1 MLDKR
6 VLLAFESRIPLV
18 IFMALQDF
26 KKIEE
31 AIYEIPREAGMLVPG
46 KVFGTEKI
54 ISALESEAIKQI
66 KNTAHLP
73 GIQKYSIAM
82 PDAHLGYG
90 FVIGGVAAF
99 DLEEGIVSPGGV
111 GFDISCGVRTLL
123 STFEEKDIKPKLREL
138 MDELFKE
145 IPSGVGTKG
154 KLRLNEKEL
163 KEVLEQG
170 AEWTVSKGYGW
181 KEDLER
187 IEDYGCLKQA
197 DVSKVSVRALQR
209 GMPQIGTLGSGN
221 HFIEIQKVEKILEP
235 KIAKAFGLKEGRVV
249 VMIHSGSRG
258 CGHQIATDYIDE
270 MLKAMQKYNIQVS
283 DRQLACAPINSKEG
297 QAYIAAMSAGTNFA
311 FANRQAIMHWVR
323 EAFEK
328 VFKQDS
334 EKLGLKLLYD
344 VSHNIA
350 KFETH
355 SIEGKKKDV
364 LVHRKGATRAFPA
377 GHKDNPKVYKVTG
390 HPAIIPGSMG
400 TASYIIVG
408 TEKGMQE
415 SFGSVCHGAGR
426 TMSRNAA
433 MRQKTGQEV
442 KAELEAKGEIVKAL
456 SIKGLAEEM
465 PEAYKDIEEVVKSI
479 QLAGIGKIVAKL
491 KPLAVMKG

>member
-1 MLDKR
+1 
-6 VLLAFESRIPLV
+6 
-18 IFMALQDF
+18 MALQDF
-26 KKIEE
+26 RKIDE
-31 AIYEIPREAGMLVPG
+31 AIWELPQEGGMLVPG

-54 ISALESEAIKQI
+54 VSALENGAIQQI

-73 GIQKYSIAM
+73 GIQKFSLAM

-90 FVIGGVAAF
+90 LVIGGVAAF

-111 GFDISCGVRTLL
+111 GFDISCGVRVLL
-123 STFEEKDIKPKLREL
+123 TDLDEKEIRPKLNEL
-138 MDELFKE
+138 MDELFRQ
-145 IPSGVGTKG
+145 IPSGVGSKG
-154 KLRLNEKEL
+154 KLKFSDKEL

-170 AEWTVSKGYGW
+170 AEWIVNKGYGW

-197 DVSKVSVRALQR
+197 DASKVSAKALQR

-221 HFIEIQKVEKILEP
+221 HFIEVQKVEKVLDS
-235 KIAKAFGLKEGRVV
+235 KIAKAFGLKEGQIV

-258 CGHQIATDYIDE
+258 CGHQIASDYIE
-270 MLKAMQKYNIQVS
+270 TMLKAMQKYNIQVP

-297 QAYIAAMSAGTNFA
+297 QNYLNAMNAGTNFA
-311 FANRQAIMHWVR
+311 FANRQAMMHWVR
-323 EAFEK
+323 EAFEH
-328 VFKQDS
+328 VFKQDA
-334 EKLGLKLLYD
+334 EHLGLKHLYD

-350 KFETH
+350 KFEKH
-355 SIEGKKKDV
+355 KIDGKNKEV

-377 GHKDNPKVYKVTG
+377 EHKDNPKVYHSTG

-400 TASYIIVG
+400 TASYILVG
-408 TEKGMQE
+408 TEKGMKE

-426 TMSRNAA
+426 VMSRHGA
-433 MRQKTGQEV
+433 MQQKTGQQV
-442 KAELEAKGEIVKAL
+442 KEELEAKGEIVRAL
-456 SIKGLAEEM
+456 SLKSLAEEGDF
-465 PEAYKDIEEVVKSI
+465 AYKDVTEVVKSVE
-479 QLAGIGKIVAKL
+479 LAGIGKIVAKL